1 MNGDRHGASA
11 DGHHVTLGDPGSGYR
26 SSHETHEVNMKK
38 IAIGCAGIAL
48 VAAVGIVCVAVWLAR
63 ELPVLD
69 ASLSAPSTV
78 QVDSTL
84 TLVVT
89 ATNNHTQAIVLD
101 SIDIQDS
108 FLDGFQVIEVNP
120 EPADTTHIFGM
131 RSWDFGSAV
140 PPGDSQ
146 VIHFTMKAI
155 QEGHFSGDVDVCNPN
170 QDFTTVIADVVVRNE
185 PPGE

>member
-1 MNGDRHGASA
+1 MDI
-11 DGHHVTLGDPGSGYR
+11 TLGEPGCGHR

-38 IAIGCAGIAL
+38 IAIGCAGLAL
-48 VAAVGIVCVAVWLAR
+48 VAVLMIVCVVVWLST

-69 ASLSAPSTV
+69 ASLSAPSTA
-78 QVDSTL
+78 QLDSTL

-89 ATNNHTQAIVLD
+89 ATNNHTKAIVLD

-108 FLDGFQVIEVNP
+108 FLDGFQVIDVNP

-146 VIHFTMKAI
+146 VIRFTMKAI

-170 QDFTTVIADVVVRNE
+170 QDYTTVIADVVVRNE
-185 PPGE
+185 PSGE